1 MVIQVSVYHSS
12 HLKKTLVHIRFLI
25 PTDMEVYSKGLE
37 LERFLIDPSVEVK
50 LGKRHRGSINQD
62 THILN
67 LINFFMVQRQY
78 MLTLHCFP
86 VW

>member
-37 LERFLIDPSVEVK
+37 LERFLIDLVLKLNWEKGIGEV
-50 LGKRHRGSINQD
+50 
-62 THILN
+62 
-67 LINFFMVQRQY
+67 
-78 MLTLHCFP
+78 
-86 VW
+86 